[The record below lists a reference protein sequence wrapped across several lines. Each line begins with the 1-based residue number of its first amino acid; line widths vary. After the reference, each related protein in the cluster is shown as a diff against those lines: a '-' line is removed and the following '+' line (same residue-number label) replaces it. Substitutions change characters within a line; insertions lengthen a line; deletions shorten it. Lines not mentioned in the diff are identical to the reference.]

1 MLTFEG
7 AQTQGAQAI
16 VEKLVVCVFFFFFST
31 YVIELALP
39 KGAAQ
44 GRHARCAADG

>member
-16 VEKLVVCVFFFFFST
+16 VEKLVVCVFFST

>member
-16 VEKLVVCVFFFFFST
+16 VEKLVVSNRLIS
-31 YVIELALP
+31 VI
-39 KGAAQ
+39 
-44 GRHARCAADG
+44 

>member
-16 VEKLVVCVFFFFFST
+16 VEKLVVCVFWT
-31 YVIELALP
+31 NGVELALP

-44 GRHARCAADG
+44 GRHARCATNW